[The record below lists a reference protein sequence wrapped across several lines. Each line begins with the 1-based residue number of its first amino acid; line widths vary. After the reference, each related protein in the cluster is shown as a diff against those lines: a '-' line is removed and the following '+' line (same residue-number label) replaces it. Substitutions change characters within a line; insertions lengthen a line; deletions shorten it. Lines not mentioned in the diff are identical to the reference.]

1 MERDGMS
8 SIWDLVRSFNMYDP
22 MALMVSSP
30 QLRLRFFSGNKK
42 EINGVKHEVFGTSK
56 EEHGIVEGRVQEL
69 TEFMYHS
76 FLKGTTL
83 NMSKFELPKWAHRK
97 TADGHYFGGETK
109 NGALETGS
117 SRSSRSAQSL
127 PGALDLSDKPANMG
141 RAGQDLKGASELSE
155 RGQLAEAG
163 GESEKDF
170 HFFEFDDLLRHLLDE
185 AKGLSN

>member
-1 MERDGMS
+1 MRTADT
-8 SIWDLVRSFNMYDP
+8 I
-22 MALMVSSP
+22 
-30 QLRLRFFSGNKK
+30 RLSVAILGLPKK

-141 RAGQDLKGASELSE
+141 RADEDWGGARYFS
-155 RGQLAEAG
+155 
-163 GESEKDF
+163 ESEDQQAADRREDDEESETDF
-170 HFFEFDDLLRHLLDE
+170 HFFEFDDLLRNLLDE
-185 AKGLSN
+185 AKGVSD

>member
-1 MERDGMS
+1 MRTADT
-8 SIWDLVRSFNMYDP
+8 I
-22 MALMVSSP
+22 
-30 QLRLRFFSGNKK
+30 RLSVAILGLPKK

>member
-1 MERDGMS
+1 M
-8 SIWDLVRSFNMYDP
+8 
-22 MALMVSSP
+22 
-30 QLRLRFFSGNKK
+30 
-42 EINGVKHEVFGTSK
+42 SK
-56 EEHGIVEGRVQEL
+56 EEHGIVEGRAQEL

-83 NMSKFELPKWAHRK
+83 NMSKFELPNWAHRK

-117 SRSSRSAQSL
+117 SRSSRSTQSL

-141 RAGQDLKGASELSE
+141 RADQDLKGANHLSE
-155 RGQLAEAG
+155 PRGQLADPRDAG
-163 GESEKDF
+163 DDSEKDF

-185 AKGLSN
+185 AKGLSY